1 MKVIKYSDAEKG
13 KNSDKCNT
21 LEYSFEDKDID
32 IGIATITGRYPDNGY
47 GINSKCK
54 ELIYVIEGNGKLCF
68 EKDILEFSK
77 GDAILIYPNE
87 KYYFDTSYCVISM
100 SCNPAW
106 SKEQH
111 KYKN

>member
-21 LEYSFEDKDID
+21 LEYPFEDKDID

-47 GINSKCK
+47 GINTKCK

-68 EKDILEFSK
+68 IFKR
-77 GDAILIYPNE
+77 NE
-87 KYYFDTSYCVISM
+87 TSQKSSLFINC
-100 SCNPAW
+100 
-106 SKEQH
+106 
-111 KYKN
+111 